1 MTELVAEKFLKKF
14 IGRTEIED
22 ALKRLDRL
30 AYEEALM
37 ATAQV
42 LQRSNVTELIY
53 ETVNVHNLVS
63 VVDDRVAGVDTIVR
77 IVDDKVDALIDGAQ
91 YTFN

>member
-1 MTELVAEKFLKKF
+1 
-14 IGRTEIED
+14 
-22 ALKRLDRL
+22 
-30 AYEEALM
+30 M